1 LKPEE
6 RAMGKKDEMV
16 NEAKQV
22 RAGQHLTD
30 VEYEILSYR
39 LYALVNEARQAIMR
53 VSGSPV
59 VAEGGEALFAI
70 YNTEGL
76 TATLACGLL
85 LHIIGT
91 QGFIEEILDVQSEH
105 PGINDGDI
113 FMYNEPSIGGIHA
126 CDQWLGAPIFRDGKL
141 VAWLGALTHTAETG
155 AIEPG
160 GMPPSSR
167 SLLHEGY
174 RVQGIK
180 VQEKGY
186 LNKAA
191 LNCVLRSSRDPA
203 YYMLDMHA
211 KIAGLNVGKERLL
224 KIMDQYGT
232 AKILAVME
240 RNMEYSEKLA
250 RAKLRELADGTWRSA
265 LYGDAEGNDLKKL
278 WKINVAMTKHGD
290 ELSIDF
296 SGSSDANVGP
306 VNCMRPGTI
315 GSIFV
320 AIVSQLFW
328 EVPWN
333 YGMWK
338 PINIVL
344 PENTLVNASFMTPC
358 CMCPPIP
365 GTSISAA
372 VGSLIGKMYFT
383 NEKYWK
389 DINASWRGGCSVSLL
404 YGGITQY
411 GYRTGTMFS
420 ESWGSGTGAG
430 IDRDGVDTGGL
441 MMTVESCIA
450 DVEMSE
456 MQNPFLYLWRR
467 EGVDTGGAARWR
479 GGSGVSF
486 SVMAHHNSPQL
497 ELGWLGQGK
506 ETSGV
511 TSSCGGYPIGSYYP
525 VICKNT
531 GIKDR
536 MARGEAKPDSV
547 DELLKLPGDCKPYM
561 AMVSTQPI
569 KDGDIYAFD
578 GAHGG
583 GGMGDPLDREP
594 ERVLMDVKNRCHSV
608 EMARKVYGVVID
620 ARTLKVNEKA
630 TKRQREKIIEDR
642 KRRGKVWGGEV

>member
-1 LKPEE
+1 MSQKE
-6 RAMGKKDEMV
+6 RIAQQ
-16 NEAKQV
+16 AKEL
-22 RAGQHLTD
+22 REDAYSTD

-70 YNTEGL
+70 YNAEGL

-85 LHIIGT
+85 LHIMGT
-91 QGFIEEILDVQSEH
+91 QSFIEEILELQSEH

-126 CDQWLGAPIFRDGKL
+126 CDQWLGTPVFREGKL

-160 GMPPSSR
+160 GMPPGSR

-186 LNKAA
+186 LNQAA

-211 KIAGLNVGKERLL
+211 KIAGLNVGKDRLL
-224 KIMDQYGT
+224 KIMNQYGT
-232 AKILAVME
+232 SKILSVME
-240 RNMEYSEKLA
+240 RNMRYSEELA
-250 RAKLRELADGTWRSA
+250 RAKLRELADGTWRA
-265 LYGDAEGNDLKKL
+265 TVYGDCEGADLPPKL
-278 WKINVAMTKHGD
+278 WRINVAMTKEGD
-290 ELSIDF
+290 RLVLDF
-296 SGSSDANVGP
+296 TGSSEANIGP

-315 GSIFV
+315 GAVFV
-320 AIVSQLFW
+320 AIASQLFW

-338 PINIVL
+338 PLEVIL
-344 PENTLVNASFMTPC
+344 PEDSLVNAKWMRPC
-358 CMCPPIP
+358 AMCPPVP
-365 GTSISAA
+365 GTSISSAL
-372 VGSLIGKMYFT
+372 GGLIGKMYFT
-383 NEKYWK
+383 NEKFWG
-389 DINASWRGGCSVSLL
+389 DMNASWRGGCSCTIL
-404 YGGITQY
+404 YGGITQH
-411 GYRTGTMFS
+411 GYPTGTMFS
-420 ESWGSGTGAG
+420 EPWASGTGAG

-456 MQNPFLYLWRR
+456 QQNPFLYLWRR
-467 EGVDTGGAARWR
+467 EGVDIGGAGRWR
-479 GGSGVSF
+479 GGSGLSLAI
-486 SVMAHHNSPQL
+486 MAHHNSPHL

-511 TSSCGGYPIGSYYP
+511 LSSCGGYPISSFFP
-525 VICKNT
+525 VICRGT
-531 GIKDR
+531 GLKER
-536 MARGEAKPDSV
+536 MMKGEAGPLQV
-547 DELLKLPGDCKPYM
+547 DELLKLSGDVRDYPP
-561 AMVSTQPI
+561 MVSPKPI
-569 KDGDIYAFD
+569 KDGDIYAYD
-578 GAHGG
+578 GAQGGG

-594 ERVLMDVKNRCHSV
+594 ERVLADVKNGYHSM
-608 EMARKVYGVVID
+608 EMAFKVYGVVID
-620 ARTLKVNEKA
+620 VRTMKVDEKG
-630 TKRQREKIIEDR
+630 TK
-642 KRRGKVWGGEV
+642 KRRDEIIAERRRIGKIWKENT

>member
-1 LKPEE
+1 MLKKEQIIE
-6 RAMGKKDEMV
+6 
-16 NEAKQV
+16 EAKHMREGV
-22 RAGQHLTD
+22 DLSD

-39 LYALVNEARQAIMR
+39 LYSLVNESRQAVMR

-76 TATLACGLL
+76 GAALACGLL
-85 LHIIGT
+85 LHMMGT
-91 QGFIEEILDVQSEH
+91 QGFIEEILNLQLEH

-126 CDQWLGAPIFRDGKL
+126 CDQWLGTPIFRENKL

-180 VQEKGY
+180 VQEKGK
-186 LNKAA
+186 LNQAA

-211 KIAGLNVGKERLL
+211 KIAGLNVGKNRLL
-224 KIMDQYGT
+224 KLMDQYGT
-232 AKILAVME
+232 KKILAVME
-240 RNMEYSEKLA
+240 RNMEYSERLA
-250 RAKLRELADGTWRSA
+250 RAKLRELSDGTWRGVV
-265 LYGDAEGNDLKKL
+265 YGDCEGSDLEKL
-278 WKINVAMTKHGD
+278 WRINITMTKKGD
-290 ELSIDF
+290 KLIIDF
-296 SGSSDANVGP
+296 TGSSGTNLGP

-315 GSIFV
+315 GAIFV
-320 AIVSQLFW
+320 AIGSQLFW

-338 PINIVL
+338 PLEVIL
-344 PENTLVNASFMTPC
+344 PEDSLVNAKWMSPC
-358 CMCPPIP
+358 AMCPPVP

-372 VGSLIGKMYFT
+372 VGELVGKMYFT
-383 NEKYWK
+383 NKKYWN
-389 DINASWRGGCSVSLL
+389 DINACWRGGCSCSIL
-404 YGGITQY
+404 YGGVTQH

-441 MMTVESCIA
+441 LMTVESCIA

-456 MQNPFLYLWRR
+456 LQNPFLYLWRR
-467 EGVDTGGAARWR
+467 EGIDTGGAARWR
-479 GGSGVSF
+479 GGSGVSLAI
-486 SVMAHHNSPQL
+486 MAHHKSPYI

-511 TSSCGGYPIGSYYP
+511 YSSCGGYPISSFFP
-525 VICKNT
+525 VIC
-531 GIKDR
+531 
-536 MARGEAKPDSV
+536 RGPGLKEKFSKGASKPNSV
-547 DELLKLPGDCKPYM
+547 DELMTLSHKTKEYPS
-561 AMVSTQPI
+561 MVSIRPI
-569 KDGDIYAFD
+569 KDGDIFAFD
-578 GAHGG
+578 GAHGA

-594 ERVLMDVKNRCHSV
+594 ERVLSDVKNGYHSF
-608 EMARKVYGVVID
+608 EMASKVYGVVID
-620 ARTLKVNEKA
+620 PDTMKVNEKA
-630 TKRQREKIIEDR
+630 TK
-642 KRRGKVWGGEV
+642 KRREDIIAERRKIGKIWKEKK